1 MMVVNIS
8 YLSDKPVASALLCHL
23 VGILCLYLLGG
34 FFNLIASPVGC
45 RSLNNEML
53 DGLDMGSYLKRQGDR
68 EVTPEPN
75 EKVEDKNCTKQE
87 NVICS

>member
-1 MMVVNIS
+1 M
-8 YLSDKPVASALLCHL
+8 
-23 VGILCLYLLGG
+23 
-34 FFNLIASPVGC
+34 IASPVGC

-68 EVTPEPN
+68 EVTPEAN
-75 EKVEDKNCTKQE
+75 EKAEDKNCTKQE